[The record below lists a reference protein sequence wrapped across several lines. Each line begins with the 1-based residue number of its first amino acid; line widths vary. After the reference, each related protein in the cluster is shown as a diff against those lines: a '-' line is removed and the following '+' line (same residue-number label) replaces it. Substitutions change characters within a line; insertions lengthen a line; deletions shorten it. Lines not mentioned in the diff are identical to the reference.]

1 MIDFLPPSLVNRA
14 QFISDEIEILQRRW
28 PAKIVMG
35 AGTVS
40 IYDCFPY
47 LFMEAFPSLNEV
59 KLGRF
64 AVAARLFASSIFL
77 HDKLFDEGTDRVL
90 TADVA
95 PINALRIL
103 AMQWEAYHQLHELFP
118 AQSAFWEDFRR
129 YLSDFAQASVEEQ
142 RFIRGGRAWGELSE
156 GLALDIVRGKNG
168 VARAT
173 IAGLAEMGG
182 NRAPLQPLVEAID
195 GYNLARQMFDDL
207 TDWEE
212 DLEAGMPSLLLARAL
227 GQRPTWVDDRE
238 LANLKGEIGRQI
250 FYGGHAKYLMALAVG
265 FLDRAERE
273 TAKWPNLALRKVVAD
288 LSNECALLIE
298 DLERI
303 VEENLHRVE
312 RQQEFELDLPSPHSD
327 WQRIA
332 WGALAYV
339 VRQWNL
345 GFGEARHI
353 MEFPRELGF
362 GGPQHQRGDVF
373 QRAIIVDA
381 LCDTDETC
389 NSQLRPIV
397 EQEISYL
404 LSRRDPGRCG
414 WRYFPELPELPADA
428 DDLAQITQVL
438 WRCGHN
444 QDIQQY
450 CAGPLSI
457 VLGENRH
464 ADGSFETW
472 IIPASGRSSA
482 ERREAEFAVKMWGVG
497 PDLDV
502 MANLLYALVLVDRD
516 RYSEQIE
523 GGVEYLVSRQD
534 PEGFWSST
542 WYHGPY
548 YGTYVCL
555 RLLSRVAPHREAVPL
570 AADFLRRQQKS
581 DGGWGSCERSNA
593 LDTSLALLGL
603 ANLPMSESL
612 SSGNFDLASRAL
624 DYLRQCGGADGSW
637 PKCEFIRMDTGRATS
652 GPSRVLSYGSKTVTT
667 AFILKAALAWHDLV
681 ETKGARLA
689 KIP

>member
-1 MIDFLPPSLVNRA
+1 MVEFIPQVLVKRA
-14 QFISDEIEILQRRW
+14 RRISEEIEIIQRRW
-28 PAKIVMG
+28 PSQIVIG
-35 AGTVS
+35 AGAVS

-47 LFMEAFPSLNEV
+47 FFMEAFPSLNEE

-64 AVAARLFASSIFL
+64 AVAARLYANSIFL
-77 HDKLFDEGTDRVL
+77 HDKLFDQGADQSS

-103 AMQWEAYHQLHELFP
+103 AMQWEAYRQLYELFP
-118 AQSAFWEDFRR
+118 AQSAFWEDFRT
-129 YLSDFAQASVEEQ
+129 YLSHFARANVQEQ
-142 RFIRGGRAWGELSE
+142 RFIRGGQAWGELSE
-156 GLALDIVRGKNG
+156 EVALDIVRGKNG

-173 IAGLAEMGG
+173 IAGLAEMDR

-195 GYNLARQMFDDL
+195 GYNLARQMLDDL
-207 TDWEE
+207 IDWEE
-212 DLEAGMPSLLLARAL
+212 DLEAGMPSLLLARVL
-227 GQRPTWVDDRE
+227 GRRPTWVDERE

-250 FYGGHAKYLMALAVG
+250 FYAGHAKYLMELALS
-265 FLDRAERE
+265 FLDRADRE
-273 TAKWPNLALRKVVAD
+273 TAEWPNLAWRKVAAD
-288 LSNECALLIE
+288 LSNECTLLIE

-303 VEENLHRVE
+303 VEENLRRVE
-312 RQQEFELDLPSPHSD
+312 RQQKFELDLPSPRSA
-327 WQRIA
+327 WQEIA

-339 VRQWNL
+339 VQQWNL

-381 LCDTDETC
+381 LCDADKGC
-389 NSQLRPIV
+389 NGRLWPIV
-397 EQEISYL
+397 EHEVSYL

-428 DDLAQITQVL
+428 DDLAQIIQLL
-438 WRCGHN
+438 WRCGHH
-444 QDIQQY
+444 QDIRQH
-450 CAGPLSI
+450 CMGPLSI
-457 VLGENRH
+457 LLEENRH
-464 ADGSFETW
+464 ADGSFDTW
-472 IIPASGRSSA
+472 IIPTSDRSSA
-482 ERREAEFAVKMWGVG
+482 ERREAEFALKMWGVG

-523 GGVEYLVSRQD
+523 EGAEYLVGRQNR
-534 PEGFWSST
+534 EGFWSST

-555 RLLSRVAPHREAVPL
+555 RFLSRVSPQREAVQL
-570 AADFLRRQQKS
+570 AVDFLRRQQKS
-581 DGGWGSCERSNA
+581 DGGWGSGELSNA

-603 ANLPMSESL
+603 ANLPTSRPASSE
-612 SSGNFDLASRAL
+612 NCDLASRAL
-624 DYLRQCGGADGSW
+624 DYLRQCGSRDGSW
-637 PKCEFIRMDTGRATS
+637 PKCEFIRMDTGRAVG

-667 AFILKAALAWHDLV
+667 AFVLKAAVAWHGLV
-681 ETKGARLA
+681 QEKGARPA
-689 KIP
+689 TAP